1 MKLLQIRKNVTLLLL
16 CLMLFTIKVSA
27 LEQIF
32 SRVEVIIKNDS
43 DVLNGA
49 EQTAGYLP
57 MLKGKRV
64 ALVAN
69 HTSMVGKTHLADT
82 LKSMKINL
90 VKVFAPE
97 HGFRGEAS
105 AGEKVASTV
114 DAKTGIPLIS
124 LYGDNKKPTA
134 AQLQGIDVVIFDI
147 QDVGA
152 RFYTYIST
160 LSYVMEACA
169 EQKIPVIIFDRPNPN
184 GHYVDG
190 PVLEPAFSSFVGMH
204 KVPIV
209 HGMTIGEYAG
219 MVNGEGWLKNKVKC
233 DLQVIK
239 CKGWS
244 HNEYYQLPVAPSPN
258 LKVMNAIYLY
268 PSLCLFEGTIVS
280 VGRGTPTPF
289 QVIGYPG
296 FKEGHFKFTP
306 KDGPGSKHP
315 MHENK
320 ECRGFDLGGFGE
332 NFVRDTKM
340 IYLYWVIS
348 MYAES
353 ENKADF
359 FTPFFDKLA
368 GTDQLKKQIIAGKT
382 EEEIRKSWQP
392 GLDNFKVI
400 RKKYLLYQDA

>member
-114 DAKTGIPLIS
+114 DEKTGIPLIS

-134 AQLQGIDVVIFDI
+134 AQLQGIDVVVFDI

-204 KVPIV
+204 KIPIV

>member
-1 MKLLQIRKNVTLLLL
+1 
-16 CLMLFTIKVSA
+16 
-27 LEQIF
+27 
-32 SRVEVIIKNDS
+32 
-43 DVLNGA
+43 
-49 EQTAGYLP
+49 
-57 MLKGKRV
+57 
-64 ALVAN
+64 
-69 HTSMVGKTHLADT
+69 
-82 LKSMKINL
+82 
-90 VKVFAPE
+90 
-97 HGFRGEAS
+97 
-105 AGEKVASTV
+105 
-114 DAKTGIPLIS
+114 
-124 LYGDNKKPTA
+124 
-134 AQLQGIDVVIFDI
+134 
-147 QDVGA
+147 
-152 RFYTYIST
+152 
-160 LSYVMEACA
+160 
-169 EQKIPVIIFDRPNPN
+169 
-184 GHYVDG
+184 
-190 PVLEPAFSSFVGMH
+190 
-204 KVPIV
+204 
-209 HGMTIGEYAG
+209 
-219 MVNGEGWLKNKVKC
+219 
-233 DLQVIK
+233 LQVIK

>member
-219 MVNGEGWLKNKVKC
+219 MVNGEGWLKSKVKC
-233 DLQVIK
+233 DLQAIK